1 MLNETRLDIASFAVR
16 GHEVH
21 ETAHIFASVSR
32 GTASREEV
40 GWLAVVCW
48 CGSPPQTS
56 RYVLT
61 SHSLTC
67 AAYSAH
73 CERRSFR

>member
-21 ETAHIFASVSR
+21 ETAHLPQFHEAQR
-32 GTASREEV
+32 REEV
-40 GWLAVVCW
+40 GWLAVVCLGW